1 MLTRFGLHPS
11 IWEFFHFL
19 KDEEALVSHRLTH
32 LGGGDGITASTLI
45 YSIMQ
50 SRRRADKSKKHLLN
64 LEDLF
69 TSKSIGLKE
78 YLKSASRMVGKI
90 VGQSINV
97 KNVDR
102 TTTDGYLLE
111 DEDEND

>member
-1 MLTRFGLHPS
+1 MEVFS
-11 IWEFFHFL
+11 FL

-32 LGGGDGITASTLI
+32 LGGGNGITSSTLT

-50 SRRRADKSKKHLLN
+50 SRRRANKNKKHLLN
-64 LEDLF
+64 LKDLL

-78 YLKSASRMVGKI
+78 YLKLASSMVGKV

-97 KNVDR
+97 QNVDR
-102 TTTDGYLLE
+102 TIRDGYLFE
-111 DEDEND
+111 KMTMKMINR